1 MRTLYTWKDVEV
13 RIEKE
18 RSRWP
23 ESWKKVRVYH
33 DEIIVLKTDIT
44 KDEECDKTFFRQVFG
59 SFFDAENYAVHIDEF
74 EIFLPIVC
82 EEDDFQSYL
91 TEVLPLFRSIY
102 FNSTIE
108 IPKGKQKLPGKPVIA
123 FHSYKG
129 GVGRTLVLTS
139 LLKEISS
146 FYGNEK
152 KVLVIDSD
160 LEAPGLTWT
169 IEKSRQFPVS
179 YLDFLSIIRAYGG
192 SKKIIGKIAELMSG
206 NVFYVETEKER
217 VRHYF
222 LPAYLDDSQL
232 LVEYARPEHILDV
245 SEERFLISESISLL
259 GSVLEA
265 DLVLIDLR
273 AGISEISA
281 PLLFDSRVS
290 KYFVSSTSLQSIVGT
305 RMIQEQVYQKS
316 KLSLSHS
323 KIVMNMIPP
332 EMTLDIKTQKIDELV
347 EIPEKYF
354 DNTKATF
361 LRDEY
366 VIDID
371 FEQQLLNQGR
381 FEEVCAVLS
390 GTNMGQKMNRMAQ
403 EVFDLE
409 PGVGTAKKRFGLNE
423 SVVRKRLKQL
433 NLMAGITAEASNT
446 SEMLLTDS
454 LLEIVKC
461 NRKAVPNIVVLGAKG
476 SGKTYLYR
484 RLVDAKKWG
493 NLVLSIEENKQIQDY
508 VDAVF
513 VPVLGTAN
521 DKNMSLAVK
530 DCFSAVNEYFGM
542 EMVNQEA
549 FGNFRA
555 SIGELLEK
563 YKTSAE
569 WAIVWK
575 EQILK
580 MFDGRFH
587 DLRELNAYLEKC
599 DKNIVL
605 LIDGLDDLQN
615 YEQGQAQNYLA
626 AVHALCQ
633 TVIKEIEYLNH
644 RHIGLLVF
652 LRRDIAEEAIQSN
665 FRQFIDQY
673 GRYEL
678 NWSQTEA
685 LRLALWISKKAI
697 PELEAEGKIL
707 LLSREEIEKRLEPLW
722 GKKLGKDTSKE
733 ANSARWIL
741 AALSDFNGQLQ
752 ARDIV
757 RFLKYASQDSESV
770 SLPLKDRYIMPKKI
784 RDAIEPCA
792 KDKLEEMKQEMPKIY
807 NILQKFNNKEITV
820 RQLPLELEKISLSVD
835 ELDRLERQGFIKVS
849 EKQYYLPEIIRRALG
864 YRYKVGARPKVLS
877 LLIK

>member
-1 MRTLYTWKDVEV
+1 MKTLYTWKDVEIL
-13 RIEKE
+13 IEKE
-18 RSRWP
+18 RGNWP
-23 ESWKKVRVYH
+23 ESWKKVNVYH
-33 DEIIVLKTDIT
+33 DEIIVLKTSAE
-44 KDEECDKTFFRQVFG
+44 KDMECDKTFFRQIFG
-59 SFFDAENYAVHIDEF
+59 SFFDAENYAVHIDDF
-74 EIFLPIVC
+74 GTSLPVIC
-82 EEDDFQSYL
+82 EEDDFDNYS
-91 TEVLPLFRSIY
+91 TEALPLFKSVY
-102 FNSTIE
+102 FNSIIE

-169 IEKSRQFPVS
+169 IEKSRQFPIS
-179 YLDFLSIIRAYGG
+179 YLDFLSIIRVYGG
-192 SKKIIGKIAELMSG
+192 NKKIISKMAELMSG
-206 NVFYVETEKER
+206 NVFYVETEEER

-232 LVEYARPEHILDV
+232 LAEYVRPEHILDV
-245 SEERFLISESISLL
+245 SEERFLISEAISLL
-259 GSVLEA
+259 GSALGA

-281 PLLFDSRVS
+281 PLLFDSRVN

-305 RMIQEQVYQKS
+305 RMIQEQVYRKS
-316 KLSLSHS
+316 KLGLSHS
-323 KIVMNMIPP
+323 KIVMNMVPP
-332 EMTLDIKTQKIDELV
+332 EMTPDVRIQKVNELV

-354 DNTKATF
+354 DNKNATF

-381 FEEVCAVLS
+381 FEQVCAILS
-390 GTNMGQKMNRMAQ
+390 GTKMAQKMNRIAQ
-403 EVFDLE
+403 DIFDLE
-409 PGVGTAKKRFGLNE
+409 PNGGTIKKKFELDD
-423 SVVRKRLKQL
+423 SIVRKRLEQL
-433 NLMAGITAEASNT
+433 NLAAGITAEASDT

-454 LLEIVKC
+454 LLEIIKC
-461 NRKAVPNIVVLGAKG
+461 NRKEVPNIVVLGAKG

-484 RLVDAKKWG
+484 RLTDEKTWG
-493 NLVLSIEENKQIQDY
+493 DFVRSVEGNEQTQDY

-513 VPVLGTAN
+513 VPVLATAN
-521 DKNMSLAVK
+521 DKNMSAAIK
-530 DCFSAVNEYFGM
+530 NCFVAVNEHFDI

-555 SIGELLEK
+555 SVSELLEK
-563 YKTSAE
+563 YNTTAE
-569 WAIVWK
+569 WAVVWK

-580 MFDGRFH
+580 LFHGRFR
-587 DLRELNAYLEKC
+587 DLQELNTYLEKR
-599 DKNIVL
+599 DENIVL

-615 YEQGQAQNYLA
+615 YEQGKEQNYLA

-644 RHIGLLVF
+644 RHIGLMVF

-673 GRYEL
+673 SRYEL

-685 LRLALWISKKAI
+685 LRLALWVAKKAI
-697 PELEAEGKIL
+697 PELETEGKIL
-707 LLSREEIEKRLEPLW
+707 LLSREEIEKRLELLW

-757 RFLKYASQDSESV
+757 RFLKYASQDSKSV
-770 SLPLKDRYIMPKKI
+770 SLLLKDRYIMPKKI

-807 NILQKFNNKEITV
+807 NILQKFNDKGITV

-835 ELDRLERQGFIKVS
+835 ELDRLERHGFIKVS